1 MKRKGLSQK
10 LRASFLAATMS
21 GGFFLYHAP
30 EGGAEVTSD
39 PSAPTEEVI
48 KTSEPD
54 SSLISD
60 PHIVAPAP
68 PRKLVLELQDFLI
81 DQGYDQVT
89 LTGEVDI
96 DTTLALHNLKEVLD
110 ITPVDNEVTEDT
122 LASYKSKLAQYQ
134 RENIQ
139 ISASTLDESRAGKEY
154 ARIVGISANYYIKEL
169 GVSPDLVQQIHRA
182 SERAHFDFT
191 FLIKLADAESSLR
204 CEQEAS
210 TSSAMG
216 CFQFTERTWL
226 AYLHLHGKKY
236 GLEEVASQITAEA
249 AEGYY
254 NFTVSDPDQLSSIL
268 DLRQKPEIAALMAA
282 EFARDNYKLLK
293 RRYNGPIGRI
303 EIKAAHVMGGHAAAK
318 FLRIKDRYPGHAA
331 RDYFPKEAESNP
343 GLFYND
349 DRPVSMKQLY
359 DRFKTKM
366 SGHNYFAVN
375 PPQVKLALLKPKI
388 KTL

>member
-1 MKRKGLSQK
+1 
-10 LRASFLAATMS
+10 
-21 GGFFLYHAP
+21 
-30 EGGAEVTSD
+30 
-39 PSAPTEEVI
+39 
-48 KTSEPD
+48 
-54 SSLISD
+54 
-60 PHIVAPAP
+60 
-68 PRKLVLELQDFLI
+68 
-81 DQGYDQVT
+81 
-89 LTGEVDI
+89 
-96 DTTLALHNLKEVLD
+96 LHNLKEVLD